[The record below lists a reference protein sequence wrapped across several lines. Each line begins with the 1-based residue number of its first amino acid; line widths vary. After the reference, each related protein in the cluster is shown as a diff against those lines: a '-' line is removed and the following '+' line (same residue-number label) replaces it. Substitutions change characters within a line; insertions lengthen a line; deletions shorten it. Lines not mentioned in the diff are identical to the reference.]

1 MIGVSSDAAQVVQ
14 NGSLPLAVGIAVLA
28 GVVSFASP
36 CVLPLVPGFL
46 AYVTGLTDER
56 RRTRLVSGALLFV
69 FGFGVVLVGISVA
82 LNWAVDLTQ
91 QHLGLVTRVGGV
103 VVILLAL
110 VYLGFLGQRGLPVR
124 WRPAA
129 GLLGA
134 PLLGVA
140 FGLGMSPC
148 IGPVYGAILVTAV
161 PFGHSG
167 GPVPRGVLLA
177 ICYTIG
183 LGIPFVAIA
192 AGWAGAE
199 RGSRWLREHHRPIQL
214 VGGVL
219 MLIVGV
225 LMVSGLWEHFVTW
238 VQTQLAGSDNFK
250 PVI

>member
-1 MIGVSSDAAQVVQ
+1 MSADVQQVVAT
-14 NGSLPLAVGIAVLA
+14 GSLPLAVGLA
-28 GVVSFASP
+28 LVAGLVSFASP

-69 FGFGVVLVGISVA
+69 LGFGVVLVGISIA
-82 LNWAVDLTQ
+82 LNWALDLTRN
-91 QHLGLVTRVGGV
+91 HLGLVTRVGGV

-110 VYLGFLGQRGLPVR
+110 VYLGFIGQRGLPVS

-134 PLLGVA
+134 PLLGVV

-148 IGPVYGAILVTAV
+148 VGPVYGAIQVAAAPL
-161 PFGHSG
+161 GHEG

-177 ICYTIG
+177 VCYTIG
-183 LGIPFVAIA
+183 LGIPFVLIA
-192 AGWAGAE
+192 AGWSRAE
-199 RGSRWLREHHRPIQL
+199 RASRWLRDHHRAVQL
-214 VGGVL
+214 VGGTL

-225 LMVSGLWEHFVTW
+225 LMVSGLWEDFVAW
-238 VQTQLAGSDNFK
+238 IQTQLVGNGAFE
-250 PVI
+250 PAI